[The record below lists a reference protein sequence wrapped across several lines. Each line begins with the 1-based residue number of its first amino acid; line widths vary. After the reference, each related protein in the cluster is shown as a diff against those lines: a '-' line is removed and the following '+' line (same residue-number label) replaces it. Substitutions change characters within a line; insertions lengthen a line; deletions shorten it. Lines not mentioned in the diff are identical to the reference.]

1 MEKFRVIALTKQSEY
16 VKKQQINNLLK
27 AQAGKNKERLQRI
40 ITLSKDTMKE
50 ICRDYYN
57 IQKLKF

>member
-40 ITLSKDTMKE
+40 MTLSKDTMKE